1 MKRIIILL
9 LCLISLNVYAD
20 TCDKNELS
28 RLKKLAEYVEINYTS
43 EIKEK
48 RDKDKIL
55 YKYGEYTLIANNLND
70 EIRVRV
76 YQDYYGN
83 KYREFKGT
91 NGNGTLGPFYDG
103 ERVTVTIEGYVKN
116 GCSGENLR
124 TITVKLPYYN
134 VYSENENCKDDS
146 NIFFNT
152 KCCEKIIENKYDK
165 SSFNKCLD
173 DYYKN
178 EYMSIILGKMRNV
191 TTEQKSTSYLKYIII
206 GIVLLTFLIITVLI
220 LKKIEKS
227 RI

>member
-9 LCLISLNVYAD
+9 LCLISINVYAD

-43 EIKEK
+43 EIKDK
-48 RDKDKIL
+48 KDKDKIL

-134 VYSENENCKDDS
+134 VYSENENCS
-146 NIFFNT
+146 NETIFHDT
-152 KCCEKIIENKYDK
+152 KCCQKYIEKIYNNFET
-165 SSFNKCLD
+165 FNNCLD
-173 DYYKN
+173 NYYKN
-178 EYMSIILGKMRNV
+178 EYLNTGVANDNESNGANFEIIR
-191 TTEQKSTSYLKYIII
+191 YIVI
-206 GIVLLTFLIITVLI
+206 GIIVFLFI
-220 LKKIEKS
+220 LFLVIFMRRKIKKSEI
-227 RI
+227 